1 MSYVISQPIHPLS
14 LLFSLNIQG
23 GWAHWTHGRRS
34 YAWNVRYQSEKLTV
48 QLTRF
53 LRSNPHFYFYIFTSG
68 FSNSSIS
75 YFAWVNP
82 IDTIIN
88 IFIVWNLWT
97 NLHLTFSFWK
107 IMDAISIF
115 SSCISSL
122 GTQVCDLVG
131 GPSLGGHLRIEWLA
145 IRRYFL
151 LNYGSNDS
159 GLPLQFLI

>member
-1 MSYVISQPIHPLS
+1 MSYVIFQPIHPLS

-23 GWAHWTHGRRS
+23 GWAHWTHGRHS

-48 QLTRF
+48 QLTGF
-53 LRSNPHFYFYIFTSG
+53 LKNNPHFYFYIFTSG

-97 NLHLTFSFWK
+97 NLHLTFQK
-107 IMDAISIF
+107 EIPISIF
-115 SSCISSL
+115 SSYISSL
-122 GTQVCDLVG
+122 VTQVCDLVG
-131 GPSLGGHLRIEWLA
+131 GPSLGGHFQIEWLA

-151 LNYGSNDS
+151 LNHGSNAS
-159 GLPLQFLI
+159 GFPLQFLI